1 MLNYKTAL
9 LYDKRTCLE
18 YYICL
23 LKSKIPILFGFCPK
37 NDYNSLN
44 IKLCIFWL
52 SFAIYYALNFSFFNE
67 KIIHKI
73 FEDGGKYDIMYFL
86 PKISL
91 SFAISHIITIIIKLI
106 FLSERNLMNI
116 RIQTSLESSER
127 ISSKERKNIFCKYI
141 IFFILSLL
149 FLVFFWFLLSS
160 FGAVYK
166 NTQIF
171 IFKNALISF
180 AMSFVY
186 EFFIN
191 IFPCIFRIASLRT
204 ETRNKECSF
213 TFSKFLQIL

>member
-1 MLNYKTAL
+1 MLSYKIAL
-9 LYDKRTCLE
+9 LYDKRTCFE
-18 YYICL
+18 YYISL
-23 LKSKIPILFGFCPK
+23 LKSKIFGFCPK

-52 SFAIYYALNFSFFNE
+52 SFAIYYAVNFSFFNE

-73 FEDGGKYDIMYFL
+73 FEEGGKYDIMYFL
-86 PKISL
+86 PKISI
-91 SFAISHIITIIIKLI
+91 SFATSHSITIIIKYI

-127 ISSKERKNIFCKYI
+127 ISIKERKNLFCKYI
-141 IFFILSLL
+141 IFFILSLI

-191 IFPCIFRIASLRT
+191 ILPCIFRISSLSSAT
-204 ETRNKECSF
+204 KDNEFSY